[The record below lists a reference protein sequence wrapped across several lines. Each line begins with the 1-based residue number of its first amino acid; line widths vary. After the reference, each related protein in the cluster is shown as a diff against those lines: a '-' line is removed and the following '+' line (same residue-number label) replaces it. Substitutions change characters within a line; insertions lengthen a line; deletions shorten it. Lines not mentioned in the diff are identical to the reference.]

1 MGKNQIE
8 AENASSKDF
17 VKERI
22 KARPINKAKLLRK
35 TLGTVFSAIVFGVV
49 FCLCFLLLEPKIDGF
64 LHKDE
69 EVKFVEFPE
78 DTVEDEML
86 PENMLTEELNQT
98 EGIDEMLD
106 LSDYQALQ
114 DALAGVAD
122 TARRSIVSVTGTST
136 EENWFENSYENKSFS
151 AGVIVGD
158 NGLEYLILV
167 KATDLKKADSIV
179 VVFYNEKQA
188 VATLKQVDEQTGYG
202 VVAVSKDDLSEV
214 DKENIT
220 IATLGSSNL
229 STILGTSVIALGNPM
244 GTGSGICYGN
254 VTSVGKPVSLV
265 DSSYKLM
272 TTDIYGSTQ
281 ASGVLINMKGQV
293 IGIIDNTYN
302 TSDIKNIVSALGI
315 SELRPLIRNL
325 SNDLPIPYFG
335 VRGVSVTTSVNMN
348 YGVPFG
354 AYVTEAVLDSPAMLA
369 GIQSGD
375 VITEFDGEIIN
386 TIGDLTKA
394 ILNCEKEEKVKIKV
408 ERETPSG
415 YTDMT
420 IKVTLK

>member
-114 DALAGVAD
+114 DALADVAD

-325 SNDLPIPYFG
+325 SNDLPIPYLG

-408 ERETPSG
+408 ERDTPSG